1 MSPPKLTARESQVL
15 SLIAKGMSTNEI
27 AICLGVTLFTV
38 RKHRNNISA
47 KLDIHTTSRLVSFAI
62 HRGNVADPHP
72 PLKVSRPDILS
83 DREKEILRKLELGLT
98 AKEIARNL
106 RISPRTVS
114 KHIENIRSKT
124 GLKALADL
132 MLVARQLQSP
142 ESKDTHPQSS
152 LGTDTPAGA
161 GVRNTHSE

>member
-27 AICLGVTLFTV
+27 ATNLGVTLFTV
-38 RKHRNNISA
+38 RKHRNNISR

-62 HRGNVADPHP
+62 HRGNVVDNHHP
-72 PLKVSRPDILS
+72 LENSGHEILS

-98 AKEIARNL
+98 AKEIARDL

-114 KHIENIRSKT
+114 KHIENIRAKT

-132 MLVARQLQSP
+132 MLVARQLQSA
-142 ESKDTHPQSS
+142 ERH
-152 LGTDTPAGA
+152 
-161 GVRNTHSE
+161 RSEC

>member
-1 MSPPKLTARESQVL
+1 MSPAKLTARESQIL

-27 AICLGVTLFTV
+27 AIHLGVTLFTV

-47 KLDIHTTSRLVSFAI
+47 KLDIHTTSKLVSFAI
-62 HRGNVADPHP
+62 HHGNIADDNHP
-72 PLKVSRPDILS
+72 FEFSRHDSLS

-114 KHIENIRSKT
+114 KHVENIRSKT
-124 GLKALADL
+124 GLKTLADL
-132 MLVARQLQSP
+132 MLVSRQLQTS
-142 ESKDTHPQSS
+142 EI
-152 LGTDTPAGA
+152 
-161 GVRNTHSE
+161 RNTHRSE